1 MLTNPVLASE
11 LASRPYDTITRTEA
25 KDLSKSLRHS
35 YYRVIRPEIDLAP
48 HVDEHDP
55 QVYRLAR
62 SNLEEFVKQG
72 YLCRDNEPRFYAY
85 EIEYLNYRSFGLFL
99 LARIQ
104 DYEDGKIK
112 RHELTRKD
120 KEIDRTIIID
130 VQNANA
136 EPILLT
142 YPKVDSIENVLQKVK
157 GTEPTLDAKFEDD
170 LSKHR
175 IWKLSRQET
184 EFLQAEIQANIE
196 SFYIADGHHRM
207 AASTN
212 VAIKRREEAI
222 QNGAQ
227 LHGDESYEYILAFA
241 VSFPNLNIMPYNRLI
256 KSLNDKSEEQV
267 MAEIKQVFDVQEILN
282 ND

>member
-1 MLTNPVLASE
+1 M
-11 LASRPYDTITRTEA
+11 
-25 KDLSKSLRHS
+25 
-35 YYRVIRPEIDLAP
+35 
-48 HVDEHDP
+48 
-55 QVYRLAR
+55 
-62 SNLEEFVKQG
+62 
-72 YLCRDNEPRFYAY
+72 
-85 EIEYLNYRSFGLFL
+85 
-99 LARIQ
+99 
-104 DYEDGKIK
+104 
-112 RHELTRKD
+112 
-120 KEIDRTIIID
+120 
-130 VQNANA
+130 
-136 EPILLT
+136 
-142 YPKVDSIENVLQKVK
+142 DSIENVLQKVK

-267 MAEIKQVFDVQEILN
+267 MAEV
-282 ND
+282 